1 MRLYLE
7 NFINHVACKR
17 MMPYWKKMG
26 VVVSNIND
34 CNVQLVNVR
43 TNRFNKP
50 TVQRLDGIY
59 YDSDTPY
66 KQRNSAISNTHVKS
80 AGIIYQSD
88 YCRQAGEYYLGKRKG
103 PYAVIYNG
111 IEPGWCGEHKRSK
124 NPIIVV
130 SAKWRRHKRLPEIL
144 KLFRDYKMMF
154 TNAELYVMGELRGMK
169 IPKQN
174 GVKYLGHITHSS
186 MKSIF
191 EKSWFSIHL
200 SKRDACP
207 NTTVE
212 AIGAGVPVLTTN
224 ACGGGT
230 EMCNMTEG
238 CVVVDGD
245 NFTIKPVP
253 HYRDDYNILTEDL
266 HNRLLEA
273 MIELTT
279 HPVTVKLPKELT
291 VKHMAEQYIKF
302 MGEIK

>member
-7 NFINHVACKR
+7 NFSGHVACKR

-26 VVVSNIND
+26 VVISNIND
-34 CNVQLVNVR
+34 CNIQLVNVR
-43 TNRFNKP
+43 THNFSKS

-66 KQRNSAISNTHVKS
+66 KQRNSAISNTHAKS
-80 AGIIYQSD
+80 AGIIYQSE
-88 YCRQAGEYYLGKRKG
+88 YCRQAGEYYLAKRKG
-103 PYAVIYNG
+103 PNAVIYNG

-124 NPIIVV
+124 HPIIVV

-144 KLFRDYKMMF
+144 KLFSDYKLMF
-154 TNAELYVMGELRGMK
+154 VNAELYVMGDLRGTQ

-174 GVKYLGHITHSS
+174 GVKYLGHISHDS

-253 HYRDDYNILTEDL
+253 HYRDKYNILSEDL

-273 MIELTT
+273 MIELTNN
-279 HPVTVKLPKELT
+279 PVTVKLPEQLT
-291 VKHMAEQYIKF
+291 VKYMAEQYIKF
-302 MGEIK
+302 MRTLI